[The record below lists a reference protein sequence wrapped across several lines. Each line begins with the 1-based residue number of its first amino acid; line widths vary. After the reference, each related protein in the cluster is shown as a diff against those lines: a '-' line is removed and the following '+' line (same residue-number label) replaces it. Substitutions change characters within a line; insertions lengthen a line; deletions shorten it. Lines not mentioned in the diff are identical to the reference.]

1 MTLPKE
7 TVLTGAA
14 HPGTELQLLQDLRVH
29 LESAG
34 GYYLGFLDRDGTP
47 YSRETDYMTYPD
59 ALVMFEMIRRVDL
72 DDLDA
77 VPV

>member
-1 MTLPKE
+1 MTLLRE

-14 HPGTELQLLQDLRVH
+14 HPGTELQI

-34 GYYLGFLDRDGTP
+34 GHYLGVLDREGAP
-47 YSRETDYMTYPD
+47 YSRETDYMTKAD
-59 ALVMFEMIRRVDL
+59 AEIMLSWIRLTEINDIEL
-72 DDLDA
+72 EA

>member
-14 HPGTELQLLQDLRVH
+14 HPGTELQVLQ
-29 LESAG
+29 SAG
-34 GYYLGFLDRDGTP
+34 GYYLGFLDGDGAP
-47 YSRETDYMTYPD
+47 YSRETDYMGYSD
-59 ALVMFEMIRRVDL
+59 AEVMYEMVRHVRLNDI
-72 DDLDA
+72 DA

>member
-1 MTLPKE
+1 MTRPRE

-14 HPGTELQLLQDLRVH
+14 HPGTELQVLQ
-29 LESAG
+29 SPG
-34 GYYLGFLDRDGTP
+34 GYYLGFLNRDGTP

-72 DDLDA
+72 NDIDA

>member
-1 MTLPKE
+1 MTLPRE

-14 HPGTELQLLQDLRVH
+14 HPGTELQVLQ
-29 LESAG
+29 SAG
-34 GYYLGFLDRDGTP
+34 GYYLGFLDRDGAP
-47 YSRETDYMTYPD
+47 YSRETDYMTYSD
-59 ALVMFEMIRRVDL
+59 ALVMYEMVRHVRL

>member
-34 GYYLGFLDRDGTP
+34 GYYLGFLTRDGQP
-47 YSRETDYMTYPD
+47 YSRETDYMTYSD
-59 ALVMFEMIRRVDL
+59 AKVMFEFIRHVRIADI
-72 DDLDA
+72 DA

>member
-1 MTLPKE
+1 MTLPRE

-14 HPGTELQLLQDLRVH
+14 HPGTELQVLQSH
-29 LESAG
+29 G

>member
-1 MTLPKE
+1 MTLPRE

-14 HPGTELQLLQDLRVH
+14 HPGTELQV

>member
-14 HPGTELQLLQDLRVH
+14 HPGTELQVLQ
-29 LESAG
+29 SAG
-34 GYYLGFLDRDGTP
+34 GYYLGFLDRDGAP
-47 YSRETDYMTYPD
+47 YSRETDYMGYSD
-59 ALVMFEMIRRVDL
+59 AEVMYEMVRHVRLNDI
-72 DDLDA
+72 DA

>member
-1 MTLPKE
+1 MTLPRE

-14 HPGTELQLLQDLRVH
+14 HPGTELQVLQ
-29 LESAG
+29 SPG
-34 GYYLGFLDRDGTP
+34 GDYLGFLNRDGTP

-72 DDLDA
+72 NDIDA

>member
-1 MTLPKE
+1 MTQPRE

-14 HPGTELQLLQDLRVH
+14 HPGTELQV